1 MISTKQHPVLWL
13 KVWGL
18 AAVQGAITLM
28 WVIYNLYLKQLL
40 TQFGFPDTLVTGL
53 LIIENILAAV
63 IEPAVGSSSDRL
75 QQTIG
80 SRFPFIA
87 FGAVWASALF
97 IAMPA
102 IVILG
107 GNWQAALRWI
117 LPLAAII
124 WALAMTL
131 VRSPALSL
139 LGRYAFATKLPQA
152 ASILTLVGAVTGAM
166 APLAN
171 QFILQLGSA
180 VTFTIGSLVLLGA
193 TAVLRFVD
201 PPTATHSLAEDTA
214 FKWSSLFSK
223 LALVMG
229 AGVGIAIGFRSMMQT
244 FPQILQLQVPAAN
257 TNLVLAFIFIGIAL
271 TAIPSGTLA
280 THIGNTKAM
289 LLGLGT
295 IAFLLL
301 SLLLVQQAWVAGLLA
316 FTLGAAFSLVSN
328 GTIPFALSMVPSTKA
343 GLGTGIFFSGGA
355 IGLSIFFSAFSQLS
369 PVTGTI
375 VGAAAFLFAGGCI
388 ILASRLLP
396 RSI

>member
-1 MISTKQHPVLWL
+1 MISTTQHPILWL

-40 TQFGFPDTLVTGL
+40 TQFGFPETIVTGV
-53 LIIENILAAV
+53 LIIENLLAAV
-63 IEPAVGSSSDRL
+63 VEPAVGSSSDRF
-75 QQTIG
+75 QRTVG

-97 IAMPA
+97 IAIPA

-107 GNWQAALRWI
+107 GNWQVTLHWI
-117 LPLAAII
+117 LPVAVIT
-124 WALAMTL
+124 WALAMTF

-201 PPTATHSLAEDTA
+201 PPTATAPLAEDA
-214 FKWSSLFSK
+214 SFKWNALLSR

-244 FPQILQLQVPAAN
+244 FPQILKAQVPAAN
-257 TNLVLAFIFIGIAL
+257 ANLVLACIFIGIAL

-280 THIGNTKAM
+280 TRIGNTKAM

-295 IAFLLL
+295 IA
-301 SLLLVQQAWVAGLLA
+301 LLLVLLLFVKQAWVAGLLA

-343 GLGTGIFFSGGA
+343 GLGTGIFFGGGA
-355 IGLSIFFSAFSQLS
+355 VGLSIFFSAFSQLS
-369 PVTGTI
+369 PAIGTI

-388 ILASRLLP
+388 LLARANS
-396 RSI
+396 SQD

>member
-28 WVIYNLYLKQLL
+28 WVLYNLYLKQLL
-40 TQFGFPDTLVTGL
+40 TQFGFPDTVVIGV

-63 IEPAVGSSSDRL
+63 IEPVVGSSSDRL
-75 QQTIG
+75 QRTIG

-87 FGAVWASALF
+87 FGAVWASAIF
-97 IAMPA
+97 IAIPA

-117 LPLAAII
+117 LPIAAIL
-124 WALAMTL
+124 WALAMTF

-193 TAVLRFVD
+193 TAVLRLVD
-201 PPTATHSLAEDTA
+201 PPTAPDSLAEATS
-214 FKWSSLFSK
+214 FKWNALLSR

-229 AGVGIAIGFRSMMQT
+229 SGIGTAIGFRSMMQT
-244 FPQILQLQVPAAN
+244 FPQILQVQVPTAN
-257 TNLVLAFIFIGIAL
+257 ANLVLAFIFIGIAL
-271 TAIPSGTLA
+271 TAIPAGTLA
-280 THIGNTKAM
+280 TRIGNTKAM

-295 IAFLLL
+295 IALLL
-301 SLLLVQQAWVAGLLA
+301 LLLLLVKQAWVAGLFA
-316 FTLGAAFSLVSN
+316 FALGAAFSLVSN
-328 GTIPFALSMVPSTKA
+328 GTIPFALSMVPSSKA

-355 IGLSIFFSAFSQLS
+355 VGLSLFFSAFNQLS
-369 PVTGTI
+369 PATGVI
-375 VGAAAFLFAGGCI
+375 VGAVSFLFAAGCI
-388 ILASRLLP
+388 FLASRQIG
-396 RSI
+396 RSV

>member
-1 MISTKQHPVLWL
+1 
-13 KVWGL
+13 
-18 AAVQGAITLM
+18 M

-63 IEPAVGSSSDRL
+63 IEPVVGSSSDRF

-102 IVILG
+102 VVILG
-107 GNWQAALRWI
+107 GNWQMTLRWI
-117 LPLAAII
+117 LPFAAIA
-124 WALAMTL
+124 WALVMTI

-139 LGRYAFATKLPQA
+139 LGRYAFASKLPQA
-152 ASILTLVGAVTGAM
+152 ASILTLIGAVTGAM

-201 PPTATHSLAEDTA
+201 PPTATDSLAEDTA
-214 FKWSSLFSK
+214 CKWHSLLSR

-244 FPQILQLQVPAAN
+244 FPQILKNQVPVAN
-257 TNLVLAFIFIGIAL
+257 TNFVLAFIFIGIAL

-280 THIGNTKAM
+280 TRIGNAKAM

-295 IAFLLL
+295 IALLL
-301 SLLLVQQAWVAGLLA
+301 LLLLLVKQVWIAGLLA
-316 FTLGAAFSLVSN
+316 FALGAAFSLVSN
-328 GTIPFALSMVPSTKA
+328 GTIPFALSMVPPTKA
-343 GLGTGIFFSGGA
+343 GLGTGTFFGGGA
-355 IGLSIFFSAFSQLS
+355 IGLSIFLSAFSQLS
-369 PVTGTI
+369 PATGVI
-375 VGAAAFLFAGGCI
+375 VGAASFLFAGGCI
-388 ILASRLLP
+388 ILASWQTL
-396 RSI
+396 RSV